1 MLWGGK
7 WKAGSYRQSNLGHL
21 WLEPPVLCHS
31 ATTAGQPPTLT
42 ILYIYCI
49 YFQHEARCFEH
60 LEWEN
65 HSAWVLFWWREFSS
79 QPLMEFRWHILS
91 GYWVCD
97 WGIQHHLCSACRGL
111 WGLVV
116 VQLSWL
122 SGRALAVQ
130 ARGVLGL
137 IVGLFTFLYFHFI
150 TSKFIAMFPLG
161 SYYKVWPT
169 GCSTH
174 ELSLSSSI
182 QASAVCEHIA
192 WPVMHLEKALIS
204 HHA

>member
-65 HSAWVLFWWREFSS
+65 HSAWVLSWWREFSG
-79 QPLMEFRWHILS
+79 QPLMEFWWHILS
-91 GYWVCD
+91 GCQVCD
-97 WGIQHHLCSACRGL
+97 WGIQYHLCSTYRGL

-116 VQLSWL
+116 VRLSWL
-122 SGRALAVQ
+122 SGRAL
-130 ARGVLGL
+130 G
-137 IVGLFTFLYFHFI
+137 
-150 TSKFIAMFPLG
+150 
-161 SYYKVWPT
+161 PT